1 MKRGTASRVV
11 IGGNTMLDLPKGL
24 VFGTD
29 VILGGIAGLTS
40 DFNGLVLSNT
50 LMLGKKISHI
60 SVITVIVRGQSPL
73 NLPYAIADSLHYVK
87 AFGGTEQRNLPAEYT
102 QVNYVTN
109 TAQTMI
115 NTGVKFDF
123 SKNYEIELK
132 ASGVTGSWYILQ
144 ARESSGSPIS
154 GISGSSTGNVI
165 GVNFDGTYVAA
176 SQISRVFGHIYYV
189 KGTINNGNMTLYVKD
204 ETAGTEETVT
214 GTYTPRTGQSVDI
227 CLFGNTGGN
236 YVAINSD
243 VYFARIKENDTVVMD
258 YVPARQSA
266 TAGFYDKVSGTFK
279 TASNLVADGNA
290 VPTPDTPMD
299 IVSNNGV
306 LKARHAS
313 GLPLGYTLLDYIES
327 SGTQYIDLGIKG
339 NGTTKVDVKF
349 KYHTA
354 TSASGSGRVFGSR
367 NAAAVDA
374 FAIGS
379 ASGSAS
385 TNSTIAFFFGNQS
398 YLVTDKSLVL
408 DEWLSVIFD
417 KTTHSI
423 NGTDYGD
430 PYNDETFETP
440 QNLKLFGFDNNGSVG
455 VGYVDIAYCKLWN
468 NGVLVRDL
476 IPAKNN
482 SNIIGMYDL
491 VSGQFF
497 TNAGTGDFVA
507 GTAVSDPVEIYTD
520 GTVETLWMHSK
531 NLFDEIYPD
540 VSNIIQ
546 YLPIYVGDGKFT
558 CSYSMPNIGGNGSI
572 VFFLAGNV
580 SSGAN
585 NNTNGVDN
593 IRPRTVTSVNGYV
606 TIGYRNGTALGM
618 ADIIPTDYNCQ
629 IEKGSTATTYE
640 PYYNGG
646 SATCEDLLSVGD
658 YTDVQ
663 EVIAGDVTRKVG
675 IKVLDGTES
684 WTVASTNVL
693 QADVFPVSSVQ
704 PAVGGYCTALSY
716 TDSSTLSGMPENSF
730 RLGSQVYPRRLYVKS
745 SVYATDATTWT
756 NYLKAQYAAGTSV
769 IVVYPLATPTTESV
783 TGQTMN
789 VQEGNNTLEITQAS
803 MDGLELE
810 ASYDT
815 GVVAIIQEVQDVNL
829 NNNVTVTI
837 E

>member
-87 AFGGTEQRNLPAEYT
+87 AFGGTEQRNIPEEYT

-279 TASNLVADGNA
+279 TASNLVADGNT
-290 VPTPDTPMD
+290 VPTPDAPMD

-306 LKARHAS
+306 LKVRQNLWK
-313 GLPLGYTLLDYIES
+313 GNYTDLGYLDETGAVIPTTGYMASDFIE
-327 SGTQYIDLGIKG
+327 IDQSKKYTFYEQIISAYTG
-339 NGTTKVDVKF
+339 NGMRICF
-349 KYHTA
+349 Y
-354 TSASGSGRVFGSR
+354 
-367 NAAAVDA
+367 
-374 FAIGS
+374 
-379 ASGSAS
+379 
-385 TNSTIAFFFGNQS
+385 NSSKQ
-398 YLVTDKSLVL
+398 K
-408 DEWLSVIFD
+408 
-417 KTTHSI
+417 
-423 NGTDYGD
+423 
-430 PYNDETFETP
+430 
-440 QNLKLFGFDNNGSVG
+440 VG
-455 VGYVDIAYCKLWN
+455 VRQGGEAKEINSYAYVAIPPAGAKYIRVSTGVNAN
-468 NGVLVRDL
+468 NVTSITLVEGEYDTTTIQGVVG
-476 IPAKNN
+476 
-482 SNIIGMYDL
+482 S
-491 VSGQFF
+491 
-497 TNAGTGDFVA
+497 
-507 GTAVSDPVEIYTD
+507 IYAD
-520 GTVETLWMHSK
+520 GLQETINVHGK
-531 NLFDEIYPD
+531 NLFDKST
-540 VSNIIQ
+540 VSIVAPGTSRSDFIRVVPGVEYSMSARGASVIIEYDSERTELQ
-546 YLPIYVGDGKFT
+546 TLYVGAST
-558 CSYSMPNIGGNGSI
+558 YTP
-572 VFFLAGNV
+572 A
-580 SSGAN
+580 A
-585 NNTNGVDN
+585 
-593 IRPRTVTSVNGYV
+593 
-606 TIGYRNGTALGM
+606 GTAFARFNVMNTYL
-618 ADIIPTDYNCQ
+618 DTFQ
-629 IEKGSTATTYE
+629 IERGSTATEYE
-640 PYYNGG
+640 PYFNGG
-646 SATCEDLLSVGD
+646 TATAEMLLKAGN
-658 YTDVQ
+658 YQDVQ
-663 EVIAGDVTRKVG
+663 SIIDGVVTRNVG
-675 IKVLDGTES
+675 VKVLDGSENITLSQRYDGYGFYFPISGKNTTIAQNRELCTHFDKTFS
-684 WTVASTNVL
+684 YSSYNEGLYDTTGFINASTTVNDIKQYL
-693 QADVFPVSSVQ
+693 AD
-704 PAVGGYCTALSY
+704 
-716 TDSSTLSGMPENSF
+716 
-730 RLGSQVYPRRLYVKS
+730 
-745 SVYATDATTWT
+745 
-756 NYLKAQYAAGTSV
+756 QYNAGTPV
-769 IVVYPLATPTTESV
+769 IIVYPLATPTTESV
-783 TGQTMN
+783 TGQTLQ
-789 VQEGNNTLEITQAS
+789 VQEGNNILEITQAS
-803 MDGLELE
+803 MNGLELE